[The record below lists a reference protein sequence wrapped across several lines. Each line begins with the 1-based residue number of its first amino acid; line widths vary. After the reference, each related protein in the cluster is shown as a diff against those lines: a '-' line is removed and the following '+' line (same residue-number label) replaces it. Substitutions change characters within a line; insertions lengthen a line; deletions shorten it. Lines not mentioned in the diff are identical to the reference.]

1 MEKDDGGKQPNVI
14 VWEKTGEIT
23 PCRRLDFAAMANLF
37 MLFYSSAFMKPLFPK
52 TLIGL
57 KLRQNRQS
65 SFRKCH
71 LRASSVFV
79 RILYWRTFESPLYSQ
94 KGIIVLR
101 DRIEGFATKG
111 HFLPLT
117 AEKIM

>member
-57 KLRQNRQS
+57 N
-65 SFRKCH
+65 
-71 LRASSVFV
+71 
-79 RILYWRTFESPLYSQ
+79 
-94 KGIIVLR
+94 
-101 DRIEGFATKG
+101 
-111 HFLPLT
+111 
-117 AEKIM
+117 